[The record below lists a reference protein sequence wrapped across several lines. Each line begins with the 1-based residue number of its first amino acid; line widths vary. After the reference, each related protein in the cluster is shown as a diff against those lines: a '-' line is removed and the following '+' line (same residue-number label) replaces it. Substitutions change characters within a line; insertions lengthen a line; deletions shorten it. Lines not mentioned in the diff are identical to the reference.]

1 MIGESGKY
9 GHYSLVVNTD
19 HGRVL
24 VEQDEDTGRWV
35 RYHCRI
41 FRVPSRREF
50 ALRHCVDATEH
61 DRRQAEKALM
71 SMPSGG
77 WARFGD
83 RWLRRRSSHGNY
95 YVWSVFVGRYID
107 DPLVQLELEMMIDQ
121 SRSAVVQ

>member
-41 FRVPSRREF
+41 FRVPSRRYL
-50 ALRHCVDATEH
+50 A
-61 DRRQAEKALM
+61 
-71 SMPSGG
+71 
-77 WARFGD
+77 
-83 RWLRRRSSHGNY
+83 Y
-95 YVWSVFVGRYID
+95 
-107 DPLVQLELEMMIDQ
+107 
-121 SRSAVVQ
+121 